1 MSWGYKVVPI
11 VLLALYVLCSVCPE
25 RFVAARIAL
34 QTGAA
39 SEPHDCDKG
48 NKHEPDNQCQA
59 LSSQYLP
66 SPTAKFV
73 HVLIVQAFVI
83 PPHAISLAFNLL
95 LSSRT
100 TVLSADPP
108 MAFLKAKLRI

>member
-1 MSWGYKVVPI
+1 MSCGYKVVPI

-25 RFVAARIAL
+25 RFVARIAL
-34 QTGAA
+34 KTSAT
-39 SEPHDCDKG
+39 SEPHDCNKG

-73 HVLIVQAFVI
+73 HVLIVQAVVT
-83 PPHAISLAFNLL
+83 PPHAVSLAFNLL

-100 TVLSADPP
+100 TLLSSADP
-108 MAFLKAKLRI
+108 AIALLNAKLRI